1 LEGTGKGT
9 DTPIGVVPT
18 EEALDI
24 SGLDISHD
32 DLINSIKFE
41 ADEWREEI
49 PMIAD
54 WLATFGDKLPQ
65 AMSDELQ
72 DLRNRL
78 GFSET
83 IHQPVTQL
91 WARLMHIM
99 TLRDEATGI
108 LSELVGKP
116 AEFHDGQFEVIEA
129 IVDQRRRGLV
139 VERTGWGKSA
149 VYFVATALLR
159 RRGAG
164 PTLIISPL

>member
-1 LEGTGKGT
+1 PVLLLFYLHDALPIYLPRVFLVSWFRRNADGKISWPGFSENSRVLKWIVERLEGTGKGT

-72 DLRNRL
+72 DLKNRL
-78 GFSET
+78 GFS
-83 IHQPVTQL
+83 
-91 WARLMHIM
+91 
-99 TLRDEATGI
+99 
-108 LSELVGKP
+108 
-116 AEFHDGQFEVIEA
+116 
-129 IVDQRRRGLV
+129 
-139 VERTGWGKSA
+139 
-149 VYFVATALLR
+149 
-159 RRGAG
+159 
-164 PTLIISPL
+164 